1 MDYKAAIAKVAA
13 DLPEIAEIIMAHV
26 GNLNSESAS
35 RRHELTE
42 SLKIIDALK
51 KIVGDDADLVKFATE
66 TKKKA
71 DTSDTLTADTQA
83 KLEAALLLAS
93 AEQRKYLLLKA
104 SQLTKAD
111 EKALNKLLENT
122 PTDKI
127 AVDSDVKIEGK
138 NLIDFAKEQG
148 EFWERALF
156 PTAPTE
162 AVPTGGASPAQQ
174 TTPAANYLSS
184 KAAGLAKSLGRLDAK
199 YA

>member
-42 SLKIIDALK
+42 SLKVIDALK

-66 TKKKA
+66 AKKKA
-71 DTSDTLTADTQA
+71 DTSDTLTADTQS

-93 AEQRKYLLLKA
+93 TEQRKYLLLKA

-138 NLIDFAKEQG
+138 NLVDFAKEQG

-174 TTPAANYLSS
+174 TTPAASYLNN
-184 KAAGLAKSLGRLDAK
+184 KAAGLAKSFGLG
-199 YA
+199 